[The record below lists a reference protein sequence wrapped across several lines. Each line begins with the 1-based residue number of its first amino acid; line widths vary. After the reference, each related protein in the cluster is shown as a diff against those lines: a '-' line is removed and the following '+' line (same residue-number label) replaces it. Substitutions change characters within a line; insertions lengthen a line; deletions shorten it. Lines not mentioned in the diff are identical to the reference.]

1 MQTELHEAQKHFT
14 PEMHHYKTL
23 EAKITGMDDRHSSR
37 ERELQNLL
45 EKATTKAAIDVNCAE
60 DKWRDILRSKD
71 LELQTFREELDSI
84 IEVLEELKRQ
94 GISLPSFTMNLP
106 V

>member
-1 MQTELHEAQKHFT
+1 MEN
-14 PEMHHYKTL
+14 
-23 EAKITGMDDRHSSR
+23 RHSSR

-45 EKATTKAAIDVNCAE
+45 EKATTKAATDVSYAE
-60 DKWRDILRSKD
+60 DKWRDLLRTKD
-71 LELQTFREELDSI
+71 VELQTFREELDSI

-94 GISLPSFTMNLP
+94 GISLPSLTWKLP